1 MGEVTR
7 IGEVLPA
14 RPYSLSFE
22 IDYVCMIGGVT
33 HQGGKPGL
41 SDRVTLSAAVK
52 FCHACKRFRVG

>member
-33 HQGGKPGL
+33 HQGG
-41 SDRVTLSAAVK
+41 
-52 FCHACKRFRVG
+52 